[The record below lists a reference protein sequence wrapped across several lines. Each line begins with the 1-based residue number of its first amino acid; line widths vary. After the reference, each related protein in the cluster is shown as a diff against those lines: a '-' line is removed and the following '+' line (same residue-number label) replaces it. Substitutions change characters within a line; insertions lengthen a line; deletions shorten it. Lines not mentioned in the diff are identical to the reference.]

1 MERTVIPTRYLQEI
15 NKTKVI
21 GFNPATGSLILAHV
35 RFEKLADYPRAVSQ
49 LVYSAVI
56 AGFDGFRWPTE
67 PDLMCSYRNLSK
79 FVRADHLPNRS
90 LQFCL
95 QPEDDFFLFP
105 QFTVTMFNNSK
116 PLTNIYKYRYIN
128 SGILLRILTVNG
140 NNADSVWR
148 DI

>member
-21 GFNPATGSLILAHV
+21 GFNPMTGSLILAHV
-35 RFEKLADYPRAVSQ
+35 RFEKLFDYPRAVSQ
-49 LVYSAVI
+49 MVYSAVM
-56 AGFDGFRWPTE
+56 AGFDRFRWPTE
-67 PDLMCSYRNLSK
+67 ADLTCSYHNLSK

-105 QFTVTMFNNSK
+105 QFTVTVFNNSK
-116 PLTNIYKYRYIN
+116 PSTNIVKYRYIN
-128 SGILLRILTVNG
+128 SGILLRILKVNG

>member
-1 MERTVIPTRYLQEI
+1 MIPTRYLQEI

-35 RFEKLADYPRAVSQ
+35 SFKKLFGYPRSKSQ
-49 LVYSAVI
+49 LVYSSVM
-56 AGFDGFRWPTE
+56 AGFDRFRWPTE
-67 PDLMCSYRNLSK
+67 DDLMCSYHNLSK
-79 FVRADHLPNRS
+79 FVHADHLPNRS

-105 QFTVTMFNNSK
+105 QFIVTVFNNSK
-116 PLTNIYKYRYIN
+116 PLTNIVKYRYVN